1 MGGAIPS
8 LLFTWG
14 QTMVEVMNGDLP
26 QKIPCIYCYN
36 PCPQPCS
43 GPPLT
48 HAFTGGSWTPTGKSG
63 TVSCGVTVPFS
74 WVLVNKVLLCPP
86 RVYFPV
92 LCKFWQL
99 YGGVNGDFLQEDLCH
114 THTQSP
120 CPCSRPLPTRSS
132 TGDAQTQFSLSLCG
146 VSGSWC
152 VQGLFEPSEHLW
164 RERGLILNT
173 NSPLLQS
180 CWGFS
185 FGLGCR
191 VSPHSHTS
199 AYHLS

>member
-1 MGGAIPS
+1 MDGAVPS

-14 QTMVEVMNGDLP
+14 QTMVEVMNDDLP
-26 QKIPCIYCYN
+26 QKIPCIYRYN

-43 GPPLT
+43 RPPLT
-48 HAFTGGSWTPTGKSG
+48 HAFTGDSWTPTGKSG
-63 TVSCGVTVPFS
+63 IVSCGVTVPFS

-114 THTQSP
+114 TYARTYALVWTQSP
-120 CPCSRPLPTRSS
+120 CPCSRPLPTRTS
-132 TGDAQTQFSLSLCG
+132 TGDAHTQFSLS

-152 VQGLFEPSEHLW
+152 AQGLFEPSEHLW
-164 RERGLILNT
+164 RERGLILNM
-173 NSPLLQS
+173 NSPLLSS
-180 CWGFS
+180 CWGFC
-185 FGLGCR
+185 FGL
-191 VSPHSHTS
+191 
-199 AYHLS
+199 